1 MVDKNNKG
9 VPKPSMLFFFVA
21 TTLYAAVKYNIEA
34 SNLRVAT
41 LCYVITVIVGHYL
54 INMNI
59 VTSICKSSNWKLAF
73 IVTVVPWVMMFSII
87 MIILEMYPGWKAP
100 FSNTFGYALVKVT
113 GAKKLMSEI
122 FPPGE
127 DHPGDENAKSVK
139 ESLAYIYSDQSILI
153 NEVTNENFENFWK
166 ETAALRSGK
175 SKGVDEAS
183 LKYKFKKLVKL
194 KDIVGEY
201 IWYILTGSLV
211 IAVGYN
217 YLVTITCSPTAA
229 EIKKQAFAY
238 DEISEKQQTDD
249 AANKANKMEYVGQ

>member
-1 MVDKNNKG
+1 MVDVNDNG
-9 VPKPSMLFFFVA
+9 VPKPSMLFFFIS
-21 TTLYAAVKYNIEA
+21 TTLYAVVKYNISA
-34 SNLRVAT
+34 NNLRVAT
-41 LCYVITVIVGHYL
+41 LCYVITIIVGHYL

-59 VTSICKSSNWKLAF
+59 VTAICKSSNWRLAF

-87 MIILEMYPGWKAP
+87 MIVLELYPGWKAP
-100 FSNTFGYALVKVT
+100 FSNTFGYGLVKFS

-122 FPPGE
+122 FPPVE
-127 DHPGDENAKSVK
+127 DQPESDGAKSVK

-166 ETAALRSGK
+166 ETEAIRSGK
-175 SKGVDEAS
+175 STGADEAS

-201 IWYILTGSLV
+201 VWYMLTGSLV

-217 YLVTITCSPTAA
+217 YLVTVTCSPTV
-229 EIKKQAFAY
+229 EDIRQQ
-238 DEISEKQQTDD
+238 EISYEEEIENQDAEKE
-249 AANKANKMEYVGQ
+249 ANSSNEMQYRGI

>member
-1 MVDKNNKG
+1 MVDKNDNG
-9 VPKPSMLFFFVA
+9 VPKPSMLFFFIA
-21 TTLYAAVKYNIEA
+21 TTLYAVVKYNIETN
-34 SNLRVAT
+34 NLRVAT
-41 LCYVITVIVGHYL
+41 LCYVITIIVGHYL

-59 VTSICKSSNWKLAF
+59 VTAICKSSNWRLAF

-87 MIILEMYPGWKAP
+87 MIVLEMYPGWKAP
-100 FSNTFGYALVKVT
+100 FSNTFGYALVKFT

-127 DHPGDENAKSVK
+127 DHSRDEDAKSVK

-166 ETAALRSGK
+166 ETAALRSVK

-183 LKYKFKKLVKL
+183 LKHRFKKLVKL
-194 KDIVGEY
+194 KEIVGEY
-201 IWYILTGSLV
+201 VWYILTGSLV

-217 YLVTITCSPTAA
+217 YLVTVTCSPTT
-229 EIKKQAFAY
+229 EDIKKEERAY
-238 DEISEKQQTDD
+238 ESTAEKQKSEEESNSST
-249 AANKANKMEYVGQ
+249 KMKFSGQ